1 MPRREQQYKAF
12 TAACNWINSHNS
24 SFMIQWLAWPGT
36 HRLSGSLY
44 SVPLW
49 LGGSRR
55 PHLKLR
61 LWQLIMHYI
70 LMPSSHQP
78 YGSIF
83 SWESSSLKSH
93 SRRMD
98 GRGSFLWI
106 SWAMC
111 FWCFSTKK
119 WWLGWIR
126 EENPNYL
133 AFFEQKTKHLKQ
145 YPIWFTQG
153 LSLVYNFHHIL
164 CIFKGVLSFNRKFT
178 RPSSGLGEKN
188 EICKPIWMVES
199 EPILPP
205 FNAFAFNKN
214 QIWPGDKISKEYSH
228 CVITPINGLTNG

>member
-111 FWCFSTKK
+111 FWCFPPRNDDWDEFGRKIQIIWHFLNKKPSTWNNIRYDSPRAYRWFTTFTIFYVFSRVYCHSIGSLPGLLVVWVKRMKSANQFGWWKVSQFCPPSMHLPSTKTK
-119 WWLGWIR
+119 YGLVIR
-126 EENPNYL
+126 
-133 AFFEQKTKHLKQ
+133 
-145 YPIWFTQG
+145 
-153 LSLVYNFHHIL
+153 LVRNIHT
-164 CIFKGVLSFNRKFT
+164 VL
-178 RPSSGLGEKN
+178 
-188 EICKPIWMVES
+188 
-199 EPILPP
+199 
-205 FNAFAFNKN
+205 
-214 QIWPGDKISKEYSH
+214 
-228 CVITPINGLTNG
+228 